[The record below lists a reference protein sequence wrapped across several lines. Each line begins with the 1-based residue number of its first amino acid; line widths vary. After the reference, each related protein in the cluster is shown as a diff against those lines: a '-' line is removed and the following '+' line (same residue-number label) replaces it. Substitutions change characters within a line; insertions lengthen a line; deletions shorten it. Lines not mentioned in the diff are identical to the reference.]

1 MLAGSIA
8 PSHAYVHVVE
18 FGISVTIRSMEVRS
32 GDLIHADRH
41 GAVVVPEQ
49 SIDAMAAALDGL
61 MKREAKIIAAT
72 RLPGATAE
80 SIKAAMK
87 D

>member
-1 MLAGSIA
+1 M
-8 PSHAYVHVVE
+8 P
-18 FGISVTIRSMEVRS
+18 VTIHSMQVRS

-49 SIDAMAAALDGL
+49 SIDAMAAALDSL
-61 MKREAKIIAAT
+61 MKREARVIATA
-72 RLPGATAE
+72 RMPGATAE